1 MVMCLSIRK
10 PFIALAPKM
19 TRANTFFTALVLAA
33 TVIGTSH
40 GYSAS
45 AEPTPPALSPLLVAG
60 PGTVDEARLVKAAAE
75 STLGDYLAGHF
86 ALDTGN
92 IKEAASYFERALA
105 DDPDNLELRR
115 QVFLLDLAD
124 ARYAA
129 ALEEARSLKQQ
140 QADETNED
148 AQLLLALE
156 QIKLKAFDAVQSE
169 LDGIGSQGIVALAAP
184 FVRAWSL
191 IGKEGMAS
199 LDAAIALLHEGESLG
214 PLNEFHDAMMLARGE
229 RHDEALKK
237 LEDIIPETG
246 AAPVRVVRAYVEIL
260 AREGRNEEAL
270 AFLNDQLEHGER
282 PVLRHAVI
290 DMEEGGNSPGLPF
303 DEEAGG
309 VADALLGIAEALQQ
323 ERGSAR
329 AILYTR
335 LALYLRPDLA
345 EAQLLIGDILASQD
359 NGEAAIEAYE
369 SIPETSPLGYAASV
383 RKAQV
388 LHQQEQQEQAF
399 GLLGSL
405 ADVNPERTDALIEL
419 GNLLRRDEL
428 YERAEKAYSQAI
440 ERIAAPQQEHWSLFY
455 SRGIAYERTKRWRE
469 AEADFLFALELQPE
483 QPFVLNYLGYSWVD
497 QGENLDQAEDM
508 LNRAVKARPDDGF
521 IVDSL
526 GWVHY
531 RLGDYEK
538 AVDQLERAVEL
549 QPGDPVIND
558 HLGDAYWQVG
568 REREASFQWRRA
580 LTLEPEDDLVA
591 AIREKLKSGLDDDRS

>member
-1 MVMCLSIRK
+1 
-10 PFIALAPKM
+10 M
-19 TRANTFFTALVLAA
+19 TRANILTALILAA
-33 TVIGTSH
+33 IVTNATDG
-40 GYSAS
+40 SAAG
-45 AEPTPPALSPLLVAG
+45 AEPTSDALSPQLVAG
-60 PGTVDEARLVKAAAE
+60 PGTVDEAKLVDAASE
-75 STLGDYLAGHF
+75 STLGDYLAGNF
-86 ALDTGN
+86 ALDKGN
-92 IKEAASYFERALA
+92 IKDAASYFERALG
-105 DDPDNLELRR
+105 DDPENLELRR
-115 QVFLLDLAD
+115 QVFMLDLAD

-129 ALEEARSLKQQ
+129 ALKEARALKQQ

-156 QIKLKAFDAVQSE
+156 QVKLDAFDAVSSE
-169 LDGIGSQGIVALAAP
+169 LDGVGTQGIVALAAP

-191 IGKEGMAS
+191 IGQEGAGS
-199 LDAAIALLHEGESLG
+199 LDAAIASLHAGESLG
-214 PLNEFHDAMMLARGE
+214 PLNEFHDAMLLARGE
-229 RHDEALKK
+229 RYDEALNK

-246 AAPVRVVRAYVEIL
+246 PAPVRVAQAYVEIL
-260 AREGRNEEAL
+260 VREGRNEEAL
-270 AFLNDQLEHGER
+270 AFLKAQLDYGER
-282 PVLRHAVI
+282 PLLRQAAI
-290 DMEEGGNSPGLPF
+290 EMERDGTSPGLPF
-303 DEEAGG
+303 GDEAGG

-359 NGEAAIEAYE
+359 NGEAAIEAYD
-369 SIPETSPLGYAASV
+369 SVPASSPLGYAASV

-388 LHQQEQQEQAF
+388 LHRQEQQEQAF
-399 GLLGSL
+399 VLLDNL
-405 ADVNPERTDALIEL
+405 ADDDPERTDALIEL

-440 ERIAAPQQEHWSLFY
+440 GRIAAPQQEHWSLFY

-497 QGENLDQAEDM
+497 QGENLDEAEDM

-538 AVDQLERAVEL
+538 AVEQLERAVEL

-558 HLGDAYWQVG
+558 HLGDAYWRVG

-591 AIREKLKSGLDDDRS
+591 TIRDKLKSGLEDDRS